1 MITTIQRFNVHN
13 FTVEEVQAID
23 KTLQILT
30 DIQNAYDEND
40 VLSNVNDGEIIAVE
54 ELARVKGILS
64 FIFMNRVVEVNSQ

>member
-30 DIQNAYDEND
+30 DIQNAYDEKD
-40 VLSNVNDGEIIAVE
+40 VLSNVNDGEIIAIE

>member
-1 MITTIQRFNVHN
+1 MITTIQRFNVHT

-30 DIQNAYDEND
+30 DIQNAYDEKD
-40 VLSNVNDGEIIAVE
+40 VLSNVNDGEIIAIE

>member
-30 DIQNAYDEND
+30 DIQNAYDEKD
-40 VLSNVNDGEIIAVE
+40 VLSNVNDGEIIAIE
-54 ELARVKGILS
+54 ELARAKGILS

>member
-30 DIQNAYDEND
+30 DIQNTYDEND
-40 VLSNVNDGEIIAVE
+40 VLSNANDGEIIAVE

>member
-30 DIQNAYDEND
+30 DIQNTYNEND

>member
-30 DIQNAYDEND
+30 DIQNTYDEKD
-40 VLSNVNDGEIIAVE
+40 VLSNVNDGEIIAIE

>member
-30 DIQNAYDEND
+30 DIQNTYDEND
-40 VLSNVNDGEIIAVE
+40 VLSNVNDGEIIAIE